1 MYSSTLHLTKP
12 ALYNEINPLRIN
24 AMDTFKKTDRAAPAH
39 HLAQLTTIRSI
50 LLGCL
55 WFSFALSFW
64 FTQPHIAVIVL
75 LLVFTGVHG
84 LTYLRLRNLLVV
96 TDWEFFI
103 QLLIDVIC
111 LNALFY
117 FSGGA
122 NNPFISYLLVPICI
136 SAATLAWRFTWII
149 TTLCLCAYTL
159 LLFFHVNLPLFEMSH
174 NHNSNLSWHI
184 LGMWFNFFIS
194 AILITYFV
202 VKMAETLRQQDEALN
217 SLREDELR
225 NEQLMAVAMLAAGAA
240 HEMNTPLSTMTV
252 LLSELRNDFK
262 HDAQLTSD
270 LELLSS
276 QVSYCANTLKQLVQ
290 DSSAATQGQFKQQ
303 PIKTFCISI
312 IDRWQ
317 LMRPNVQF
325 ELTCTAELSERY
337 MSADPRI
344 EQAIINLLN
353 NAADASPNQVQIKIS
368 CANQLLIWKIIDSG
382 PGILARIHPN
392 LGKRVISSKQNGLG
406 LGMLLSHATLKY
418 YGGSVTQTENS
429 PQGTITELRL
439 PL

>member
-1 MYSSTLHLTKP
+1 MNTLNK
-12 ALYNEINPLRIN
+12 
-24 AMDTFKKTDRAAPAH
+24 FDRAAPAK
-39 HLAQLTTIRSI
+39 HLAQLTIIRSI

-55 WFSFALSFW
+55 WLSVALSFC
-64 FTQPHIAVIVL
+64 FTQAHITYTPVL
-75 LLVFTGVHG
+75 ILLVIFSGVHG
-84 LTYLRLRNLLVV
+84 LTYLRLRNLLAV

-103 QLLIDVIC
+103 QLLIDVLC

-136 SAATLAWRFTWII
+136 SAATLPWRFTWTI
-149 TTLCLCAYTL
+149 TSLCLCAYTL
-159 LLFFHVNLPLFEMSH
+159 LLFFHVNLPVFEMHH
-174 NHNSNLSWHI
+174 NHELSSQSDPPLSWHI

-202 VKMAETLRQQDEALN
+202 VKMAKTLRQQDQLLN
-217 SLREDELR
+217 KLREDELR

-252 LLSELRNDFK
+252 LLSELRNEFK
-262 HDAQLTSD
+262 HNAQLSDD
-270 LELLSS
+270 LELLSG
-276 QVSYCANTLKQLVQ
+276 QVNHCAHTLKQLVQ
-290 DSSAATQGQFKQQ
+290 DSSAASQGHFKQL
-303 PIKTFCISI
+303 PIKIFCLSI

-317 LMRPNVQF
+317 LIRPSVQF
-325 ELTCTAELSERY
+325 EVCCSDALNQQT
-337 MSADPRI
+337 MNADPRI

-353 NAADASPNQVQIKIS
+353 NAADAGTDKVEIKIS
-368 CANQLLIWKIIDSG
+368 SEHKLLIWKIIDSG
-382 PGILARIHPN
+382 SGILASIHPS

-406 LGMLLSHATLKY
+406 LGMLLSHATLKH
-418 YGGSVTQTENS
+418 YGGSVTQSDNY

>member
-1 MYSSTLHLTKP
+1 MQIPK
-12 ALYNEINPLRIN
+12 NPN
-24 AMDTFKKTDRAAPAH
+24 RAAPAH

-55 WFSFALSFW
+55 WLSFLLSFW
-64 FTQPHIAVIVL
+64 LNTNHMVHTAVLAL
-75 LLVFTGVHG
+75 LIIFSAIHG
-84 LTYLRLRNLLVV
+84 LTYFRLQQVLVV
-96 TDWEFFI
+96 TEWEFFI
-103 QLLIDVIC
+103 QLLLDVIC

-136 SAATLAWRFTWII
+136 SAATLPWRFTWII
-149 TTLCLCAYTL
+149 TALCLCAYTL
-159 LLFFHVNLPLFEMSH
+159 LLFFHVNLPIFDMTH

-202 VKMAETLRQQDEALN
+202 VKMAKTLRQQDEQLN

-252 LLSELRNDFK
+252 LLSELRNEYK
-262 HDAQLTSD
+262 NDAQLITD
-270 LELLSS
+270 LTLLSN
-276 QVSYCANTLKQLVQ
+276 QVSHCANTLKQLVQ
-290 DSSAATQGQFKQQ
+290 DSSAATQGEFKQQ
-303 PIKTFCISI
+303 SLKLFCESI

-317 LMRPNVQF
+317 LMRPNIQSF
-325 ELTCTAELSERY
+325 ITFADDFSEKPLR
-337 MSADPRI
+337 ADPRI

-353 NAADASPNQVQIKIS
+353 NAADASPNQVNIHIA
-368 CANQLLIWKIIDSG
+368 CDLNHLVWTIVDAGL
-382 PGILARIHPN
+382 GIQKNVHSN
-392 LGKRVISSKQNGLG
+392 LGKNVISTKENGLG
-406 LGMLLSHATLKY
+406 LGMLLSHATLKH
-418 YGGSVTQTENS
+418 YGGSVTQTENL

-439 PL
+439 PV

>member
-1 MYSSTLHLTKP
+1 MPKPKSTRRP
-12 ALYNEINPLRIN
+12 
-24 AMDTFKKTDRAAPAH
+24 APAH
-39 HLAQLTTIRSI
+39 HLAQLTIIRSI

-55 WFSFALSFW
+55 WVSFLISFW
-64 FTQPHIAVIVL
+64 FNTNHMVHTTVL
-75 LLVFTGVHG
+75 TLLVIFTSIHG
-84 LTYLRLRNLLVV
+84 LTYLRLRQALVV
-96 TDWEFFI
+96 TEWEFFS

-136 SAATLAWRFTWII
+136 SAATLPWRFTWII
-149 TTLCLCAYTL
+149 TALCLCAYTL
-159 LLFFHVNLPLFEMSH
+159 LLFFHVNLPIFDMSH

-202 VKMAETLRQQDEALN
+202 VKMAKTLRQQDEELN

-252 LLSELRNDFK
+252 LLSELRNEYK
-262 HDAQLTSD
+262 NDAQLTSD
-270 LELLSS
+270 LTLLSN
-276 QVSYCANTLKQLVQ
+276 QVSHCANTLKQLVQ

-303 PIKTFCISI
+303 SLKLFCGSI

-317 LMRPNVQF
+317 LMRPNIQSSITF
-325 ELTCTAELSERY
+325 ADNFSEQSLR
-337 MSADPRI
+337 ADPRI

-353 NAADASPNQVQIKIS
+353 NAADASPDQVSITIS
-368 CANQLLIWKIIDSG
+368 CDHNQLIWTIIDTG
-382 PGILARIHPN
+382 LGIHKNIHSN
-392 LGKRVISSKQNGLG
+392 LGKNVISTKEHGLG
-406 LGMLLSHATLKY
+406 LGMLLSHATLKH
-418 YGGSVTQTENS
+418 YGGSVTQTENF

-439 PL
+439 PV

>member
-1 MYSSTLHLTKP
+1 MPKP
-12 ALYNEINPLRIN
+12 KI
-24 AMDTFKKTDRAAPAH
+24 TGRAAPAH
-39 HLAQLTTIRSI
+39 HLAQLTVIRSI

-55 WFSFALSFW
+55 WISFLLSFW
-64 FTQPHIAVIVL
+64 FNTNHMVHTAVLAL
-75 LLVFTGVHG
+75 LAIFTSIHG
-84 LTYLRLRNLLVV
+84 LTYFRLRQALVV
-96 TDWEFFI
+96 TEWEFFS

-136 SAATLAWRFTWII
+136 SAATLPWRFTWII

-159 LLFFHVNLPLFEMSH
+159 LLFFHVKLPIFDMTH

-202 VKMAETLRQQDEALN
+202 VKMAKTLRLQDEQLN

-240 HEMNTPLSTMTV
+240 HEINTPLSTMTV
-252 LLSELRNDFK
+252 LLSELRNEYK
-262 HDAQLTSD
+262 NDAQLTSD
-270 LELLSS
+270 LSLLCK
-276 QVSYCANTLKQLVQ
+276 QVNHCANTLKQLVE

-303 PIKTFCISI
+303 TLKLFCESI

-317 LMRPNVQF
+317 LMRPNIHFNLVFADNFGQQ
-325 ELTCTAELSERY
+325 TI
-337 MSADPRI
+337 SADPRI

-353 NAADASPNQVQIKIS
+353 NAADASPDQIQINIS
-368 CANQLLIWKIIDSG
+368 CDNNLLIWRIVDFG
-382 PGILARIHPN
+382 LGIHKNIHSN
-392 LGKRVISSKQNGLG
+392 LGKSVISTKENGLG
-406 LGMLLSHATLKY
+406 IGMLLSHATLKH
-418 YGGSVTQTENS
+418 YGGSVTQTENL
-429 PQGTITELRL
+429 PQGTVTELRL
-439 PL
+439 PI